1 MALEP
6 AARSALSEMIDA
18 IDGRGFRSPELMV
31 IGDNALNGM
40 SSATLDGRRAAA
52 APPVL
57 AAAAAGLPIRPV
69 TLPRAVLA
77 DMEQACRDLAAGA
90 LNVAGFRERILGD
103 LALWEADLAG
113 PKAEG
118 PAWFDVLAI
127 SGAAVV
133 DLTDAASGS
142 AGGARRM
149 LAGAAKRFRAAA
161 GLPGDELVE
170 IHMGVETVH
179 TLNPRGLA
187 ELDGLT
193 QVDHVDLRRPKRLVI
208 GVGQNDGLVSAIMA
222 GKRIDVFDRRLAR
235 LPEAMRRLGE
245 ALAPGLEETQRVV
258 LLGLPRPGLVANLRP
273 KTLHPD
279 EQDPGRDPKARDHW
293 RRYVGFLAMRGDMT
307 GREVVEFDAHAAEI
321 WRKAV
326 EAFRGAIGRVADRV
340 IEVDP
345 AAVLAP
351 YDQKHGGEGL
361 PVDVGGRR
369 LALGNLILDPET
381 PGLYGIDN
389 LNLNGA
395 GQALIARALA
405 DALVPGTGDAVD
417 IDAAARAEPLLHD
430 APPLLNP
437 AAFLISLLSPF
448 VTFERI

>member
-1 MALEP
+1 
-6 AARSALSEMIDA
+6 
-18 IDGRGFRSPELMV
+18 
-31 IGDNALNGM
+31 
-40 SSATLDGRRAAA
+40 
-52 APPVL
+52 
-57 AAAAAGLPIRPV
+57 
-69 TLPRAVLA
+69 
-77 DMEQACRDLAAGA
+77 
-90 LNVAGFRERILGD
+90 
-103 LALWEADLAG
+103 
-113 PKAEG
+113 
-118 PAWFDVLAI
+118 
-127 SGAAVV
+127 
-133 DLTDAASGS
+133 
-142 AGGARRM
+142 
-149 LAGAAKRFRAAA
+149 
-161 GLPGDELVE
+161 
-170 IHMGVETVH
+170 MGVETVH

-279 EQDPGRDPKARDHW
+279 DQDPGRDPKARDHW

-326 EAFRGAIGRVADRV
+326 EAFRGAIGRAADRV

-351 YDQKHGGEGL
+351 Y
-361 PVDVGGRR
+361 
-369 LALGNLILDPET
+369 DPET

-405 DALVPGTGDAVD
+405 DALVPGTGAAVD